1 MLLQFYLVATAEHL
15 ASFPEGSTIMS
26 GGVVITIVIGTVAFL
41 VNLIAIFVATYRMG
55 RAVEK
60 FEQIGLQ
67 QAGEISALKKA
78 VESVADLMTQTA
90 LQSQRLDNLSARVT
104 RNDQLI
110 DDLRRGEGMIL
121 PLEAAMKKFH
131 GSGDR

>member
-1 MLLQFYLVATAEHL
+1 MLLQFYMVAAAEHPITVPGVK
-15 ASFPEGSTIMS
+15 AVMFSGYEAAGIIV
-26 GGVVITIVIGTVAFL
+26 GGVGFF
-41 VNLIAIFVATYRMG
+41 VNLIAVLVATYRMG

-67 QAGEISALKKA
+67 QANEISGLKKA

-121 PLEAAMKKFH
+121 PLEMKRIRET
-131 GSGDR
+131 GPG